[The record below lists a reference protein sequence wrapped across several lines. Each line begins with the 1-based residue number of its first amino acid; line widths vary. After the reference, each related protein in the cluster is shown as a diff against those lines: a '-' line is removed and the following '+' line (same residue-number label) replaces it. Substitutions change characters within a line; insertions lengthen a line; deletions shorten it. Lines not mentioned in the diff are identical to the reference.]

1 MKVKSMAIASMV
13 KTQTVSKIDN
23 FPFVWH
29 VLVIVAAILL
39 GYAPP
44 ASAQNFGG
52 AFEGMQ
58 DNKQPIQIEA
68 DRLEVEDKKGIAY
81 FKGNVNVV
89 QGSTILKAGSLR
101 VYYFS
106 GKNGGSP
113 NSKIRKIEASGGVAV
128 RSKDQNA
135 TADSAVFNMQAET
148 VVMKG
153 HVVISQGPN
162 IAAGCVLRVDMKTG
176 AGKLEPCKKGGGR
189 VKILLNPGSAS
200 K

>member
-1 MKVKSMAIASMV
+1 MAIAGMRNNKAAFIRSGF
-13 KTQTVSKIDN
+13 SR
-23 FPFVWH
+23 VWRT
-29 VLVIVAAILL
+29 LIVVMAILI
-39 GYAPP
+39 GYATP
-44 ASAQNFGG
+44 AVAQQFGG

-68 DRLEVEDKKGIAY
+68 DRLEVEDKKGTAY

-106 GKNGGSP
+106 GDKGGGP
-113 NSKIRKIEASGGVAV
+113 NSRIQKIEAGGGVAV
-128 RSKDQNA
+128 RSNDQKA
-135 TADSAVFNMQAET
+135 TADNAVFNMQAET

-153 HVVISQGPN
+153 NVIISQGPN
-162 IAAGCVLRVDMKTG
+162 IVSGCVLRVNIKTG
-176 AGKLEPCKKGGGR
+176 AGHLEPCKNGRGR
-189 VKILLNPGSAS
+189 VKMLLTPGSTP

>member
-1 MKVKSMAIASMV
+1 MAIASMI
-13 KTQTVSKIDN
+13 KMQIASKSLDSPVI
-23 FPFVWH
+23 WW
-29 VLVIVAAILL
+29 VLAAVAVILL
-39 GYAPP
+39 GAATPV
-44 ASAQNFGG
+44 SAQNFGG

-68 DRLEVEDKKGIAY
+68 DRLEVEDKKGTAY

-106 GKNGGSP
+106 GKNGASP
-113 NSKIRKIEASGGVAV
+113 NNKIKKIEAGGGVAV
-128 RSKDQNA
+128 RSNDQNA

-162 IAAGCVLRVDMKTG
+162 IATGCVLRVDMKTG

-189 VKILLNPGSAS
+189 VKILLNPGSAP

>member
-1 MKVKSMAIASMV
+1 MVKSMAMASII
-13 KTQTVSKIDN
+13 KTQTASKPYG
-23 FPFVWH
+23 FPLAWRA
-29 VLVIVAAILL
+29 LVILAAILF
-39 GYAPP
+39 GYAVP

-68 DRLEVEDKKGIAY
+68 DRLEVEDKKGTAH

-106 GKNGGSP
+106 GKSGADANT
-113 NSKIRKIEASGGVAV
+113 KIKKIEAGGGVAV

-162 IAAGCVLRVDMKTG
+162 IATGCVLRVDMKTG

-200 K
+200 N

>member
-1 MKVKSMAIASMV
+1 MAIASMI
-13 KTQTVSKIDN
+13 KTQTASISSGA
-23 FPFVWH
+23 PMIWRA
-29 VLVIVAAILL
+29 LIIVAAVLF
-39 GYAPP
+39 GYATP

-68 DRLEVEDKKGIAY
+68 DRLEVEDKKGTAY

-106 GKNGGSP
+106 GKNGASP
-113 NSKIRKIEASGGVAV
+113 NSKIKKIEAGGGVAV

-135 TADSAVFNMQAET
+135 TADSAVFNIQAET

-162 IAAGCVLRVDMKTG
+162 IATGCVLRVDMKTG

-189 VKILLNPGSAS
+189 VKILLNPGSAP

>member
-1 MKVKSMAIASMV
+1 MAIARPIKSHV
-13 KTQTVSKIDN
+13 ASKTSGSPLAWRLLAILAV
-23 FPFVWH
+23 
-29 VLVIVAAILL
+29 ILL
-39 GYAPP
+39 GHATP

-68 DRLEVEDKKGIAY
+68 DRLEVEDKKGTAH

-89 QGSTILKAGSLR
+89 QGSTILKSGSLR

-106 GKNGGSP
+106 GKNGGGS
-113 NSKIRKIEASGGVAV
+113 NSKIKRIEASGGVAV

-148 VVMKG
+148 VVMRG
-153 HVVISQGPN
+153 NVVISQGPN
-162 IAAGCVLRVDMKTG
+162 IASGCVLRVDMKTG
-176 AGKLEPCKKGGGR
+176 AGKLEPCKNGSGR
-189 VKILLNPGSAS
+189 VKILLNPGSAP

>member
-1 MKVKSMAIASMV
+1 MKPMTIASMI
-13 KTQTVSKIDN
+13 KTQTASKTPG
-23 FPFVWH
+23 FSLTWR

-39 GYAPP
+39 GYAAP

-68 DRLEVEDKKGIAY
+68 DRLEVEDKKGTAH

-106 GKNGGSP
+106 GKNDTGL
-113 NSKIRKIEASGGVAV
+113 NNKIKKIEASGGVAV
-128 RSKDQNA
+128 RSNDQNA

-153 HVVISQGPN
+153 NVVISQGPN
-162 IAAGCVLRVDMKTG
+162 IATGCVLRVDMKTG

-189 VKILLNPGSAS
+189 VRILLNPGSAS

>member
-1 MKVKSMAIASMV
+1 MI
-13 KTQTVSKIDN
+13 KTQTASISSGA
-23 FPFVWH
+23 PMIWRA
-29 VLVIVAAILL
+29 LIIVAAVLF
-39 GYAPP
+39 GYATP

-68 DRLEVEDKKGIAY
+68 DRLEVEDKKGTAY

-106 GKNGGSP
+106 GKNGTSP
-113 NSKIRKIEASGGVAV
+113 NSKIKKIEAGGGVAV

-135 TADSAVFNMQAET
+135 TADSAVFNIQAET

-162 IAAGCVLRVDMKTG
+162 IATGCVLRVDMKTG

-189 VKILLNPGSAS
+189 VKILLNPGSAP